1 MDPKLKSARITSA
14 MIVGA
19 LLVGLLISNV
29 LFGNRE
35 KVNAQG
41 GALSIK
47 AGGGGAAKVSYLPDM
62 KDWPKVPGN
71 TWVTVKNP
79 NGVVTGNNKHEFN
92 DNCLIEEGG
101 ALKQVGVDGD
111 KILAEYTGVRGQGYG
126 TVCGTGTIFFV
137 SKEEFSTMTERYNA
151 ILRERQQE
159 KDKIQ
164 RLLDKK

>member
-79 NGVVTGNNKHEFN
+79 N